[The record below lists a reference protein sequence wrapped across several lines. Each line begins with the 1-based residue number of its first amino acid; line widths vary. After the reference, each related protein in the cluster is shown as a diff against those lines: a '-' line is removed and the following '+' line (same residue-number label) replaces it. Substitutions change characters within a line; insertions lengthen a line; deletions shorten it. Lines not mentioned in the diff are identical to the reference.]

1 MDTIYWYDY
10 ETTGIDPAR
19 DRVIQF
25 AGIRT
30 DRDLNIIGEPLE
42 LFCRLSDEIIP
53 HPEALVVSG
62 IKLSSLQEKGLSER
76 EFAESIYEEF
86 SKPNTCVAGY
96 NSIRFDDEFSRYLLY
111 RNFYDPYARE
121 WQSGNSRWDAIDL
134 FRTAW
139 ALRPEGMNW
148 PTKEDGAPVFKLE
161 VLTKA
166 NGIAHQNA
174 HDAVSDV
181 IATIDLVRKLRLQQG
196 RLYDY
201 FFDLRTKRN
210 VLQQL
215 YPLGK
220 SAIIHVSGRYP
231 AIKGCCAIV
240 LPLCTH
246 PTNSNG
252 IICYDLSVD
261 PAPLIELSPE
271 EIKKRLFVS
280 SQELGEGISR
290 IPLKTIHINRS
301 PSVSPLNTLKGEN
314 EQRLGL
320 NRALCLEHMQQI
332 QTASGIVEKIQ
343 EVFSGAEYEQYAD
356 PDLMLYQGGFFSDS
370 DRLAMDE
377 VRSCDPQTLM
387 SKNFGFADERLDE
400 MLFRYRAR
408 NFRQSL
414 TEKED
419 QKWKAYCYQLW
430 QSGYHPDQARLRIKE
445 MKKEH
450 PDRSGVLDDLDRYLA
465 SLKSGTD

>member
-30 DRDLNIIGEPLE
+30 DRDLNIMGEPLE
-42 LFCRLSDEIIP
+42 LFCRLSDEIVP
-53 HPEALVVSG
+53 HPEALMVSG
-62 IKLSSLQEKGLSER
+62 IKLSSLQEKGLTER
-76 EFAESIYEEF
+76 EFAESIYQEF
-86 SKPNTCVAGY
+86 SKPNTCVVGY
-96 NSIRFDDEFSRYLLY
+96 NSIRFDDEFTRYLLY

-121 WQSGNSRWDAIDL
+121 WQSGNSRWDVIDL

-166 NGIAHQNA
+166 NGITHQKA

-181 IATIDLVRKLRLQQG
+181 IATIDLVRKLRLEQS

-280 SQELGEGISR
+280 SQELEEGISR

-301 PSVSPLNTLKGEN
+301 PSVSPLSTLKGEN

-320 NRALCLEHMQQI
+320 NSALCLEHMHQI
-332 QTASGIVEKIQ
+332 QTASGMVEKIQ

-356 PDLMLYQGGFFSDS
+356 PDLMLYQGGFFSNS

-377 VRSCDPQTLM
+377 VRSCDPQTLR

-419 QKWKAYCYQLW
+419 QKWKAYCHQLW
-430 QSGYHPDQARLRIKE
+430 QSGYHPDKARLRIEE

-465 SLKSGTD
+465 NLKSGTD